1 MATLVFVGNVEV
13 AEMVVEVALVDLIE
27 VICKKS

>member
-13 AEMVVEVALVDLIE
+13 AEMVVEVALVELIE

>member
-13 AEMVVEVALVDLIE
+13 AEMVVEVALVELIV